1 MRSFLQRLH
10 EHVNGQVVQVT
21 TQDGVPLEGV
31 WTPGDD
37 TVLAHTHGTASF
49 WGNEVF
55 EPQLQAWCKAKGWGF
70 LSFNTRGAHLSGA
83 EQELFSQCG
92 RDFAAWTRW
101 LQSRGVQRIILSGH
115 SLGTEKIA
123 HWVRTTKPCSVSHV
137 LFLAPSDTVGN
148 QDRYEQRIG
157 RTFFSEARALVER
170 GTPSA
175 LLSDRKAHAGVLAMS
190 GAAYLDFYGTSSP
203 LRNALP
209 FRNYAVQP
217 LPVPVLALVPRHDH
231 YNITSVPAYTL
242 ALQSTGA
249 RVVVCDT
256 DHDFNGC
263 DVSEFLQF
271 S

>member
-1 MRSFLQRLH
+1 MLSFLKHLH
-10 EHVNGQVVQVT
+10 RSTDNQIVHVI
-21 TQDGVPLEGV
+21 TQDGISLEGV
-31 WTPGDD
+31 WTPGGD

-49 WGNEVF
+49 WGNEAF
-55 EPQLQAWCKAKGWGF
+55 EPQLQRWCKAKGWGF

-101 LQSRGVQRIILSGH
+101 LQSRGVRRIILSGH

-123 HWVRTTKPCSVSHV
+123 HWVRTTKPCGVSHV

-157 RTFFSEARALVER
+157 HTFFSEARALVER

-203 LRNALP
+203 LRIALP
-209 FRNYAVQP
+209 FRNYSIQP

-231 YNITSVPAYTL
+231 YNITSVDGYKLTL
-242 ALQSTGA
+242 ESAGA

-256 DHDFNGC
+256 DHDFNGF
-263 DVSEFLQF
+263 DVSTLLQF